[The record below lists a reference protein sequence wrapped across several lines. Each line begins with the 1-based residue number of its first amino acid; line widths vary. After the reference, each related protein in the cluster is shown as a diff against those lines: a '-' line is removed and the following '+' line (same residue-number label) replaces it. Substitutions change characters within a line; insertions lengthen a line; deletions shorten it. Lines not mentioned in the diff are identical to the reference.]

1 MRRRAQPMR
10 RLLEGIGDD
19 VTQPQHR

>member
-10 RLLEGIGDD
+10 RLLKGIGDD